1 MAPTV
6 DLERVE
12 QQVWTAYF
20 ADGLWEIFLATLML
34 TTFLRTYTDSWW
46 AYLLMAGGILAMIF
60 GKKYITEPRLGRV
73 KFGPR
78 REARRSTLTVIIL
91 VVVVATAVL
100 LALPQLGVDM
110 RMGNW
115 VGIALAGMVTA
126 VFLFMAYLLNFRRMY
141 GYAWM
146 IGGAM
151 FITEVWGE
159 TAGMWAH
166 LIGGLLLLAA
176 GLFLLAQFLR
186 RHNVPEMN

>member
-34 TTFLRTYTDSWW
+34 TSFLRPYTDSLW
-46 AYLLMAGGILAMIF
+46 AYLLMAGGILAMIL
-60 GKKYITEPRLGRV
+60 GKKHITEPRLGRV
-73 KFGPR
+73 KFGPS
-78 REARRSTLTVIIL
+78 REARRSRLMAIIL
-91 VVVVATAVL
+91 ILVIVTAVL
-100 LALPQLGVDM
+100 LALAQLGVGV

-115 VGIALAGMVTA
+115 AGIVLAGMVTA
-126 VFLFMAYLLNFRRMY
+126 VFLFTAYLLNFRRMY
-141 GYAWM
+141 GYAWV
-146 IGGAM
+146 IGGAI

-159 TAGMWAH
+159 AAGMWAN
-166 LIGGLLLLAA
+166 LIGGLLLLAT

>member
-6 DLERVE
+6 DLEHVE

-34 TTFLRTYTDSWW
+34 TTFLRTYTNSLW
-46 AYLLMAGGILAMIF
+46 AYLLMAGGILAMVI
-60 GKKYITEPRLGRV
+60 GKKRITEPRLGRV
-73 KFGPR
+73 KFGPH
-78 REARRSTLTVIIL
+78 REARRSTLMVIIL
-91 VVVVATAVL
+91 VVVVASAVL
-100 LALPQLGVDM
+100 LVLPQMGVDM

-126 VFLFMAYLLNFRRMY
+126 VFLVTAYLLNFRRMY
-141 GYAWM
+141 GYAGL
-146 IGGAM
+146 IGGAI

-159 TAGMWAH
+159 AAGMWAH

-176 GLFLLAQFLR
+176 GLFLLVQFLR
-186 RHNVPEMN
+186 RYDIPEMN